1 MSTMTAQNVITLAQ
15 ALLKDSGTGTA
26 KFDATTELLPFVA
39 PAESAVTRERP
50 DALIASSGTLLSLSS
65 TALSTTSTLA
75 IDDKWKLAC
84 AHFVCEHAYG
94 MEAGDNFDAT
104 RAGMHANA
112 FKIEVAR

>member
-50 DALIASSGTLLSLSS
+50 DALISSSGTLLTL
-65 TALSTTSTLA
+65 AAVPSTTSTLA